1 MKIYTASIFCSMV
14 FMLLH
19 GTKVQSQTKSQS
31 QTMEAQ
37 LTESKLYQADSILK
51 KIDTFSKAAYF
62 DILRYKYFTALNAS
76 GNNAPGNYAAYEIA
90 DGILSLA
97 MNKVVGKKHV
107 FSLKT
112 ESKINNGISSLF
124 KESAVSGNISI
135 TLGYN
140 RLLDRHSYLKFG
152 TDDRIL
158 LGSKMAMLDHD
169 LLRENLA
176 LNMNLKM
183 LNDKIET
190 HRVALNNAKSKHY
203 PQGNKRDTVF
213 ELDTLLQRYKLDSL
227 TALEAGFFIKSHEKV
242 KEIKSEQQKL
252 HESMRVIGTA
262 CNWISFNFGMNN
274 TSFDYYDGDT
284 FDLKRSIVDK
294 NSFTV
299 KLNFEFN
306 RYVYHR
312 SKANHYFIWGA
323 SIGTANNVDDLDE
336 VEVIKQIF
344 PASNLGQDSLN
355 RVYEKKTA
363 LAGDFKSNSFSAKF
377 YFDYYLFFP
386 PKWGLHFFPDWTSKF
401 GRNTWNAG
409 LGVLLPFKK
418 DKEST
423 ETFIIEFFGKLNN
436 IGDKENSIQEIL
448 SRNEFGLRL
457 SVPIKYFNFTK

>member
-1 MKIYTASIFCSMV
+1 MKIYTTSFYFLMV

-19 GTKVQSQTKSQS
+19 VTKVNSQV
-31 QTMEAQ
+31 M
-37 LTESKLYQADSILK
+37 LKLSQADSMLR
-51 KIDTFSKAAYF
+51 KIDPLSKAAYF

-90 DGILSLA
+90 DGVLSLA
-97 MNKVVGKKHV
+97 MNKVVKKKHV
-107 FSLKT
+107 FSMKT
-112 ESKINNGISSLF
+112 ESKINNGISSLV
-124 KESAVSGNISI
+124 KKSAPNGTVSLS
-135 TLGYN
+135 LGYT
-140 RLLDRHSYLKFG
+140 RLLDNYSSIEYGDMDKM
-152 TDDRIL
+152 IL
-158 LGSKMAMLDHD
+158 DAKVAMLDHD
-169 LLRENLA
+169 LLREELAFDKNLST
-176 LNMNLKM
+176 LK
-183 LNDKIET
+183 DKINAQRE
-190 HRVALNNAKSKHY
+190 AFNNAKSKFY
-203 PQGNKRDTVF
+203 PQESGSDHLFR
-213 ELDTLLQRYKLDSL
+213 LDTLKERYKLDSL
-227 TALEAGFFIKSHEKV
+227 TALEAGVYIKTQEKE
-242 KEIKSEQQKL
+242 KEIKAEQQKL

-274 TSFDYYDGDT
+274 TSFDYYDSDT

-336 VEVIKQIF
+336 VEVVKQIF

-436 IGDKENSIQEIL
+436 IGDKENSIQKIL

>member
-1 MKIYTASIFCSMV
+1 MKICTVSIYCLMIL
-14 FMLLH
+14 MLLQATTVH
-19 GTKVQSQTKSQS
+19 SQV
-31 QTMEAQ
+31 E
-37 LTESKLYQADSILK
+37 LKLSQADSMLR
-51 KIDTFSKAAYF
+51 KIDPLSKAAYF

-90 DGILSLA
+90 DGVLSLA
-97 MNKVVGKKHV
+97 MNKVVGKKHII
-107 FSLKT
+107 SLKT
-112 ESKINNGISSLF
+112 ESKINNGVSSLI
-124 KESAVSGNISI
+124 KKSAPNGNVSLSV
-135 TLGYN
+135 GYT
-140 RLLDRHSYLKFG
+140 RLLDRYSHINFG
-152 TDDRIL
+152 TEDKIVLD
-158 LGSKMAMLDHD
+158 SKMAMLDND
-169 LLRENLA
+169 LLREDLAFDKNL
-176 LNMNLKM
+176 NTLK
-183 LNDKIET
+183 DKIKAQHE
-190 HRVALNNAKSKHY
+190 AFNNAKSKFY
-203 PQGNKRDTVF
+203 PQESGSNLQFR
-213 ELDTLLQRYKLDSL
+213 LDTLKERYKLDSL
-227 TALEAGFFIKSHEKV
+227 TALEAAFYIKSQENE
-242 KEIKSEQQKL
+242 KEIKSKKQKL

-262 CNWISFNFGMNN
+262 CNWLSFNFGMNN
-274 TSFDYYDGDT
+274 TSFDYYDSDT

-299 KLNFEFN
+299 KFNFEFN

-323 SIGTANNVDDLDE
+323 SLGTVNNVDDLDE
-336 VEVIKQIF
+336 VEVVKQIF
-344 PASNLGQDSLN
+344 PASILGQDSLN
-355 RVYEKKTA
+355 RVYEKKAA
-363 LAGDFKSNSFSAKF
+363 LAGDFKSNGFSAKF

-418 DKEST
+418 DREST